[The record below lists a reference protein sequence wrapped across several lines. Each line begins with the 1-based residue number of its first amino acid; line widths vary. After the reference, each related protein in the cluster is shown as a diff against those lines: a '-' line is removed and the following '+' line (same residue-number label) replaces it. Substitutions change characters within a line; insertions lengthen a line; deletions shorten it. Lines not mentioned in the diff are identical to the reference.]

1 MKHTLE
7 LKEISETESVCK
19 YINILNLEQEHV
31 FAKLLIWEKLDEY
44 RAHLKTETRIM

>member
-1 MKHTLE
+1 LIIKRLFDVGKWMKHTLE

-31 FAKLLIWEKLDEY
+31 FAKLLI
-44 RAHLKTETRIM
+44 